1 MMTWERSIEHWK
13 ALPFLSVK
21 EAAVVLG
28 LGDKSIRKLIEGSE
42 LEARTVCGKTML
54 LVPSIQRFAGQETD
68 DAATI
73 GPTPLSASE
82 RKIVRELRG
91 GVAS

>member
-1 MMTWERSIEHWK
+1 MAFERSIEHWK

-21 EAAVVLG
+21 EAAAVLG
-28 LGDKSIRKLIEGSE
+28 LGDKSVRKLIEDSE
-42 LEARTVCGKTML
+42 LEARTVCGKTMV
-54 LVPSIQRFAGQETD
+54 LVPSIQRFARQETG
-68 DAATI
+68 DAAPVA
-73 GPTPLSASE
+73 PTLLSATE